1 MGLPIT
7 AECKFPK
14 PQVTFHGDVEITAT
28 ISRADHD
35 KLMQLVE
42 AQNYGKR
49 NNKVIY
55 KLVVTPDDDPCK
67 EITFSNLIPYPEY
80 QS

>member
-1 MGLPIT
+1 MAINNANIT
-7 AECKFPK
+7 FPK
-14 PQVTFHGDVEITAT
+14 PQVTFHGDVEIECT
-28 ISRADHD
+28 ITREQWN
-35 KLMQLVE
+35 KLLELVE

-55 KLVVTPDDDPCK
+55 KLMVTPDDDPCRQ
-67 EITFSNLIPYPEY
+67 ITFSNLIPYPEY